1 MDDVVGR
8 VAVVT
13 GAGSGMGRAM
23 AQRFATAGMRVVV
36 SDINLAAAR
45 SAADLIVANG
55 AEAVA
60 IRTDVSKVAEIAD
73 LATATLDT
81 FGQVHV
87 VCNNA
92 GVALGGRVDE
102 LTNDEWRWMLD
113 VDLWSAI
120 HGVRIFLPLLERQG
134 EGHIVSTASVAG
146 MGAPPLMA
154 PYAVAKAGV
163 IALMESLRRELTMR
177 SSPIG
182 ASVLCPSSVNTALM
196 TDSAKHAVAV
206 GDRSNTSAGDTFIR
220 AAGVALANTG
230 IEPSAV
236 ADMVLEAILSDRFW
250 IITHPEWAELLRL
263 RVDKMMEDGSLADR
277 PNPPDL

>member
-23 AQRFATAGMRVVV
+23 AERFGAAGMRVVV
-36 SDINLAAAR
+36 SDIDLPAAQSVAGAII
-45 SAADLIVANG
+45 AAG

-60 IRTDVSKVAEIAD
+60 VRTDVSHVTEIRE
-73 LATATLDT
+73 LATATLDA
-81 FGQVHV
+81 FGHVHV

-102 LTNDEWRWMLD
+102 LTDDEWRWMLE

-120 HGVRIFLPLLERQG
+120 HGVRVFLPLLETQG

-163 IALMESLRRELTMR
+163 IALMESLRRELEMR
-177 SSPIG
+177 SSPVG

-196 TDSAKHAVAV
+196 TESAKHAAV
-206 GDRSNTSAGDTFIR
+206 IGNRSNTSAGDTFIR
-220 AAGVALANTG
+220 AAGVALARTG
-230 IEPSAV
+230 IEPSDV
-236 ADMVLEAILSDRFW
+236 AELVLDAILADRFW
-250 IITHPEWAELLRL
+250 IITHPEWADLLRL
-263 RVDKMMEDGSLADR
+263 RVEKMMQDGSLADR